1 MIWNF
6 TESRI
11 DGEKKKKRIDGELP
25 QHDKRQLW
33 KNLQLT
39 LKVKDNAFSLRSRKR
54 FLPLLF
60 TITLKV
66 LVSTISKK
74 NTEKAYRVERKK

>member
-1 MIWNF
+1 MIRNL
-6 TESRI
+6 TESGI
-11 DGEKKKKRIDGELP
+11 DGERP

-39 LKVKDNAFSLRSRKR
+39 LIMVKDNLFSLRPRKR

-66 LVSTISKK
+66 LVSAIGKK
-74 NTEKAYRVERKK
+74 NTEKAYSLERKK

>member
-1 MIWNF
+1 MTLNF
-6 TESRI
+6 IES
-11 DGEKKKKRIDGELP
+11 GIDGELP

-39 LKVKDNAFSLRSRKR
+39 LKVKDNLFSLRSSKR
-54 FLPLLF
+54 FSPLLF

-66 LVSTISKK
+66 LGSAIDKK
-74 NTEKAYRVERKK
+74 NTEKAYRLERKK